1 MASRT
6 VVVRRADPSDPS
18 DLALLQAA
26 VASAPGGT
34 PVPAQREPLA
44 AAAPAAPEPADPAG
58 PAAPPAGGGSDEA
71 VAALLAHPD
80 VEVLVAVSP
89 DGERPEAVGLAV
101 LRRGQ
106 VVLPAPAVV
115 VHVEQLWVAPAWRRR
130 GVGHQLLAA
139 VAASAEAAGAE
150 EVQAAAASGQRDV
163 QRFLARLGFARPVV
177 VRSAPLAVLRSR
189 LAAAGAAGGG
199 RRDRRRAALD
209 ELVARRRRQ
218 LDRAPG

>member
-1 MASRT
+1 MRELEGAVASRT
-6 VVVRRADPSDPS
+6 FAVRRADPADPV
-18 DLALLQAA
+18 DLSLLQEA
-26 VASAPGGT
+26 VAAAPGAA

-44 AAAPAAPEPADPAG
+44 AAAEAPEGSTASAG
-58 PAAPPAGGGSDEA
+58 A

-80 VEVLVAVSP
+80 VDVLLALSA
-89 DGERPEAVGLAV
+89 DGERPEVVGLAV

-115 VHVEQLWVAPAWRRR
+115 VHVEQLWVDPAWRRR
-130 GVGHQLLAA
+130 GVGHQL
-139 VAASAEAAGAE
+139 VAAAAACAEAAGAD
-150 EVQAAAASGQRDV
+150 EVSAAAASGQRDV
-163 QRFLARLGFARPVV
+163 QRFLARLGFARPMV
-177 VRSAPLAVLRSR
+177 VRSAPLPVLRSR
-189 LAAAGAAGGG
+189 LAAAGPAAGV

>member
-6 VVVRRADPSDPS
+6 FAVRRADPADPA
-18 DLALLQAA
+18 DLALLLDA
-26 VASAPGGT
+26 VAAAPGGA

-44 AAAPAAPEPADPAG
+44 AGSSAQAAASSAG
-58 PAAPPAGGGSDEA
+58 DV

-80 VEVLVAVSP
+80 VEVLVALSA
-89 DGERPEAVGLAV
+89 DGARSEVVGLAV

-115 VHVEQLWVAPAWRRR
+115 LHVEQLWVDPAWRRR

-150 EVQAAAASGQRDV
+150 DVLAAAATGQRDV
-163 QRFLARLGFARPVV
+163 QRFLARLGFGRPLV
-177 VRSAPLAVLRSR
+177 VRSAPLAVLRAR
-189 LAAAGAAGGG
+189 LAAAGASGAG

>member
-6 VVVRRADPSDPS
+6 FAVRRADPADPA
-18 DLALLQAA
+18 DLALLLEA
-26 VASAPGGT
+26 VASAPTGS

-44 AAAPAAPEPADPAG
+44 AA
-58 PAAPPAGGGSDEA
+58 SSSA
-71 VAALLAHPD
+71 VAADVVASLLAHPD
-80 VEVLVAVSP
+80 VDVLVAVSA
-89 DGERPEAVGLAV
+89 DGERSEVVGLAV
-101 LRRGQ
+101 VRRGQ

-115 VHVEQLWVAPAWRRR
+115 VHVEQLWVDPAWRRR

-150 EVQAAAASGQRDV
+150 DVLAAAATGQRDV
-163 QRFLARLGFARPVV
+163 QRFLARLGFGRPLV
-177 VRSAPLAVLRSR
+177 VRSAPLAVLRAR
-189 LAAAGAAGGG
+189 LTAAGAGGAG